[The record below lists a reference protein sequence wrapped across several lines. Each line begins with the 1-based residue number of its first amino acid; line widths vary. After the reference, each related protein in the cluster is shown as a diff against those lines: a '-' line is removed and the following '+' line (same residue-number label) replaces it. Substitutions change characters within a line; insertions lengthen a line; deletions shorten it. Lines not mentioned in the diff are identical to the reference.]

1 MRNRGS
7 TPEEGDREIAGFSEF
22 GQDHI
27 EIREVLKSVG
37 NTLGKHFFVSRH
49 STLIGGFGYDL
60 LFFTDQVFLEFQ
72 QTSIALQNHSALRR
86 LARMGPSST

>member
-27 EIREVLKSVG
+27 EIREVVKSVG

-49 STLIGGFGYDL
+49 SPLGSRNWHFRDGAIWSTAMNDL
-60 LFFTDQVFLEFQ
+60 VRSVQRVKLVACQVTE
-72 QTSIALQNHSALRR
+72 
-86 LARMGPSST
+86 